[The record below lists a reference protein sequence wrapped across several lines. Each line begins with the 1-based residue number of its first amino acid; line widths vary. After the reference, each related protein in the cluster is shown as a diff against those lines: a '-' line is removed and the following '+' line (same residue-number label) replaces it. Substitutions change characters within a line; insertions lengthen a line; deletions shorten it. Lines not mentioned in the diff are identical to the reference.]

1 MADAN
6 VSQLEINGTTYD
18 ICDATARDSLS
29 QYLPLTGGTI
39 SGNLLVESTIST
51 NTLQVYNP
59 NSTGHIETNK
69 LTLWAD
75 TANAN
80 YAGLYFK
87 SFNENNQVNRNEPF
101 IRCYG
106 TGDSKLPGG
115 DALLIGN
122 GGLTVVGG
130 GEAATT
136 TYDYYTTQT
145 TSPLYPNSEVLIL
158 ASDNNMYFVT
168 NANTTETMEKLRLT
182 GVGTL
187 VHDDSTIDLTKS
199 NNGVTDTKSHSWSIL
214 DKNGYYLGWL
224 EGRAYTNGSTALTCK
239 TRNYGTGSAI
249 THGFTLG
256 VENDGTRTTT
266 FDSPATWL
274 TGLKL
279 NPTKYTGSLTNG
291 CSGKMRC
298 WHVGYQGKLEVDMN
312 TGTITCAAKTWTT
325 VGTVPIHPAENASGV
340 GFAYNSST
348 GMSIIETRIDTSG
361 NVRVWPYTQITTS
374 SSLTFTLEFISTTL
388 HS

>member
-39 SGNLLVESTIST
+39 SGNLLVESAIST
-51 NTLQVYNP
+51 NTLHVYNP

-87 SFNENNQVNRNEPF
+87 SFNENNQINRNEPF

-106 TGDSKLPGG
+106 TGDSESSGG

-122 GGLTVVGG
+122 GGLTVVGS
-130 GEAATT
+130 GESATT

-168 NANTTETMEKLRLT
+168 SANTTKTIERLRLT
-182 GVGTL
+182 GGGAL

-199 NNGVTDTKSHSWSIL
+199 NNNVTDTKSHSWCIT
-214 DKNGYYLGWL
+214 DKNGNYLSWL
-224 EGRAYTNGSTALTCK
+224 EGHAYTDGTTALVCK
-239 TRNYGTGSAI
+239 VRNYGTGSAVS
-249 THGFTLG
+249 HGFTMG
-256 VENDGTRTTT
+256 IGNDGTRTVT
-266 FDSPATWL
+266 FDQPSAWI
-274 TGLKL
+274 TGLGL
-279 NPTKYTGSLTNG
+279 NPSAITLTVASGFATGAPGVRAHRIKRLVVLGGYINATAQKSATTWVQILSGLPNPVAAYRCPCFIWNNG
-291 CSGKMRC
+291 TPVIAELK
-298 WHVGYQGKLEVDMN
+298 VETDGKLYVWSPVAIVN
-312 TGTITCAAKTWTT
+312 T
-325 VGTVPIHPAENASGV
+325 AEIAFSMSYVTAS
-340 GFAYNSST
+340 
-348 GMSIIETRIDTSG
+348 
-361 NVRVWPYTQITTS
+361 
-374 SSLTFTLEFISTTL
+374 
-388 HS
+388 